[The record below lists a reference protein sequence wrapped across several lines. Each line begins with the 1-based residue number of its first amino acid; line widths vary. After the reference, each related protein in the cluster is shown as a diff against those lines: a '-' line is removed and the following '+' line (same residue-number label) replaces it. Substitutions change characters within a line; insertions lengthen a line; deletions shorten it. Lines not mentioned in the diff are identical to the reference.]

1 MRRTSGC
8 LVSFDGKFHKEK
20 MTQDLGKAAK
30 HDPVTGNSRLHFLSN
45 QIVNL
50 TRGKNSVLWSFI
62 QKQIYDQTVCRL
74 HFNIFS
80 SQKEKKNGSPGWR
93 RPWCQVRPLVR
104 SRPTSSSRTR
114 TASQSLQ
121 WKHQCES
128 SRIQLAGDLSRWL
141 SLISIATKCSGR
153 LFLPEFNVTGILF
166 AVGQI
171 TWRNKHLKKIF
182 RRSVW

>member
-93 RPWCQVRPLVR
+93 RP
-104 SRPTSSSRTR
+104 
-114 TASQSLQ
+114 
-121 WKHQCES
+121 
-128 SRIQLAGDLSRWL
+128 
-141 SLISIATKCSGR
+141 
-153 LFLPEFNVTGILF
+153 
-166 AVGQI
+166 
-171 TWRNKHLKKIF
+171 
-182 RRSVW
+182 